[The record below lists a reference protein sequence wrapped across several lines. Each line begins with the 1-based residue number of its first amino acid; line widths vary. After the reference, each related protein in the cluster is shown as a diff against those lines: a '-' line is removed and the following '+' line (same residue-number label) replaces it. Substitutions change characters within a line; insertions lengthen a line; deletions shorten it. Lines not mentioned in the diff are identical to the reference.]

1 MEFTATDHDLRVDY
15 KLAGKIYNANPKDI
29 EAARDAKPHHLVT
42 ADPFDSEVILKGRTW
57 ELPAGAEVI
66 RKVVLST

>member
-15 KLAGKIYNANPKDI
+15 KLSGKIYNEHPKDI
-29 EAARDAKPHHLVT
+29 EAARDAKPHHPVT
-42 ADPFDSEVILKGRTW
+42 ADPFDSEVILKGKTW
-57 ELPAGAEVI
+57 VLPAGAEVI